1 MCGAYRGLFPERYFL
16 LMALLLNR
24 NIVVPLSN
32 ESREKHLD
40 MFEDAKVNQIIEI
53 NENDSWTLRE
63 GSESASHPL
72 LDDLRERRESG
83 IIIFTSG
90 TSGKS
95 KASVLSAGRSLEKY
109 KTAKRKPSRTL
120 IFLKLDHIGGI
131 NTLFAILFNGEPS
144 SHQTAERRSPFIRRS
159 TSMLSKCSPPPR
171 PFKHAADV
179 QGGCRL

>member
-1 MCGAYRGLFPERYFL
+1 MLTRISFFQKELEQNGIREGECVALIGDYSPNAIL

-72 LDDLRERRESG
+72 LDDLRERGVRHYY
-83 IIIFTSG
+83 F
-90 TSGKS
+90 
-95 KASVLSAGRSLEKY
+95 
-109 KTAKRKPSRTL
+109 
-120 IFLKLDHIGGI
+120 HIGNLRQKQSIRVKRLGCLKNI
-131 NTLFAILFNGEPS
+131 KRRRENRCVRLFF
-144 SHQTAERRSPFIRRS
+144 
-159 TSMLSKCSPPPR
+159 
-171 PFKHAADV
+171 
-179 QGGCRL
+179 

>member
-1 MCGAYRGLFPERYFL
+1 MKTESRGDISWVTDKQETQDSEFLIFKGQTFTYDDLLTRISFFRKNLNKTEYVKENVWRLSGIIPRTPFL

-72 LDDLRERRESG
+72 
-83 IIIFTSG
+83 
-90 TSGKS
+90 
-95 KASVLSAGRSLEKY
+95 
-109 KTAKRKPSRTL
+109 
-120 IFLKLDHIGGI
+120 
-131 NTLFAILFNGEPS
+131 
-144 SHQTAERRSPFIRRS
+144 
-159 TSMLSKCSPPPR
+159 
-171 PFKHAADV
+171 
-179 QGGCRL
+179 

>member
-1 MCGAYRGLFPERYFL
+1 MALIGDYSPNAIL

-72 LDDLRERRESG
+72 LDDLRERESG

-95 KASVLSAGRSLEKY
+95 KASVLSAGRLLENTKRRRE
-109 KTAKRKPSRTL
+109 TAAYAHFSE
-120 IFLKLDHIGGI
+120 IG
-131 NTLFAILFNGEPS
+131 S
-144 SHQTAERRSPFIRRS
+144 YRR
-159 TSMLSKCSPPPR
+159 
-171 PFKHAADV
+171 H
-179 QGGCRL
+179 